1 MRLVRRITAADGK
14 SKGLIFAAVKVPQL
28 LNFFKSM
35 RIGGNSSATLVGLDK
50 RFRIHQS
57 QKGFDGIG
65 KMVSQS
71 KL

>member
-28 LNFFKSM
+28 LNFFESM

-50 RFRIHQS
+50 RIRIRQS
-57 QKGFDGIG
+57 QKGFYGIG
-65 KMVSQS
+65 KTVS
-71 KL
+71 